1 MKNPFNHKLTMKQI
15 VILLICTS
23 AVLYVL
29 HYLIFRDL
37 HHIGIFFLHDLAGM
51 PLEVILVTL
60 FFDRIIEKAHEE
72 E

>member
-29 HYLIFRDL
+29 H
-37 HHIGIFFLHDLAGM
+37 
-51 PLEVILVTL
+51 
-60 FFDRIIEKAHEE
+60 
-72 E
+72 